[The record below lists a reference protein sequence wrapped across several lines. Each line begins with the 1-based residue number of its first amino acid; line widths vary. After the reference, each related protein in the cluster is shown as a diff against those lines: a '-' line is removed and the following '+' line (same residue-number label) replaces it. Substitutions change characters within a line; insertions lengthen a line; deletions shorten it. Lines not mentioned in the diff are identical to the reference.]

1 MKRLNF
7 IYLAAPLTV
16 ALNSIPG
23 MLGGIWQIVTAI
35 VLALALWG
43 VVWVRIYTNKK
54 LRPEFAVMAI
64 VPATSYHI
72 LQAAGPEYMATF
84 NTPGWQ
90 NFNFFLWL
98 GAIAVMIRAFL
109 PTPEEYKG
117 RMAADSVLI
126 FMSII
131 TTIYS
136 LSCWATTHANLLQ
149 L

>member
-16 ALNSIPG
+16 ALNTLPG
-23 MLGGIWQIVTAI
+23 MLGGVWRISAAI
-35 VLALALWG
+35 IIALALWG
-43 VVWVRIYTNKK
+43 VIWCRIFTNKK
-54 LRPEFAVMAI
+54 LRPEFAVMAV
-64 VPATSYHI
+64 VPATSYHL

-98 GAIAVMIRAFL
+98 AAIAVTIRALL

-117 RMAADSVLI
+117 RLAADSVLI

-131 TTIYS
+131 TTVYGI
-136 LSCWATTHANLLQ
+136 SCWATTHIAL
-149 L
+149 